1 MLSIQTL
8 NSAIKT
14 DADTVRNLASN
25 IAGRDVEGFTQKNI
39 EKKTNYSGVSLS
51 VSTTIPQRQIN
62 TLLQEETRAQNS
74 ILSEHQAL
82 HDYMQNINHMFGQKG
97 ALSNF
102 ANDISEV
109 ANVFNDL
116 GANASPINKTQAI
129 NKVGQM
135 VLTLNEMTQ
144 QIADMRAQADE
155 EISTLIAESN
165 QILIDIANLNGKI
178 KNLYFS
184 NQDATNFEDQRDLL
198 IHKLTGNIN
207 VDSTIT
213 QDYKISL
220 TTLQGTVL
228 VQDLSPGSFAYTR
241 SPSAPPGYALSPVT
255 LNGHDITN
263 QITGG
268 RLKGLLDARDTVLP
282 NLQAQLDEY
291 TRNLR
296 DNVNAIHNLGT
307 SSSPIQTVTGTI
319 GVPGLGGGPLTAAT
333 VISGAGTLRLAS
345 LTSQGAIAGYTDI
358 TLAPNTTIG
367 NLITQING
375 ATFSAGG
382 VPVPVTA
389 ALTADGRLQLSTV
402 AGNGVSIGGGGQ
414 VSLGA
419 TFNAGA
425 SYGFSHFF
433 GLNNLLQ
440 TGPNLA
446 SPTPQVGITNQLR
459 IRSDIAANANYL
471 ACGVLSQQIPP
482 SYIAE
487 GGLGFADT
495 SLATQLA
502 NFLKTGNITF
512 APAGTL
518 PQKVTNLID
527 YAAEVLAFTQSLI
540 NTNQA
545 TLEQKEVIYDNFAQL
560 SNAYSSVDPMEML
573 TKIME
578 VSTSQN
584 LTSKAL
590 SIILQMI
597 RDLALTLRG

>member
-39 EKKTNYSGVSLS
+39 EKQINYSGTSLS

-74 ILSEHQAL
+74 ILSEYQAL
-82 HDYMQNINHMFGQKG
+82 HDYMENINHMFGQKG
-97 ALSNF
+97 TLSNF

-116 GANASPINKTQAI
+116 GANASPINKTQAM
-129 NKVGQM
+129 NKVRQM

-144 QIADMRAQADE
+144 EIANMRAQADE
-155 EISTLIAESN
+155 EITTLITESN
-165 QILIDIANLNGKI
+165 RILIDIANLNGKI
-178 KNLYFS
+178 KNLHFS
-184 NQDATNFEDQRDLL
+184 GQDATNFEDQRDLL

-213 QDYKISL
+213 QDYKTSL
-220 TTLQGTVL
+220 TTLQGIVL
-228 VQDLSPGSFAYTR
+228 VQDLSPGTFTYTQ
-241 SPSAPPGYALSPVT
+241 SSSAPPGYTLSPVT
-255 LNGHDITN
+255 LNGHDITS

-307 SSSPIQTVTGTI
+307 SSSPIQTLTGTV
-319 GVPGLGGGPLTAAT
+319 GVPGLGGAPLTNAT
-333 VISGAGTLRLAS
+333 VVSGAQTLRLAS

-367 NLITQING
+367 NLITQINT
-375 ATFSAGG
+375 ATFNAMG
-382 VPVPVTA
+382 VPVSVTA
-389 ALTADGRLQLSTV
+389 ALTADGRLQLSTA
-402 AGNGVSIGGGGQ
+402 AGNGVSIGGEGQ
-414 VSLGA
+414 LSLGN
-419 TFNAGA
+419 TFDASA

-440 TGPNLA
+440 TGSNLA
-446 SPTPQVGITNQLR
+446 SPTPQVGIANQLH
-459 IRSDIAANANYL
+459 IRQDIGANANYL
-471 ACGVLSQQIPP
+471 ACGVLSQETPP

-495 SLATQLA
+495 SLATRLA
-502 NFLKTGNITF
+502 NFLKTGDITF
-512 APAGTL
+512 SPAGTL

-540 NTNQA
+540 NRNQS
-545 TLEQKEVIYDNFAQL
+545 TLERKEIIYDNFAQL
-560 SNAYSSVDPMEML
+560 SNDYSSVDPMKML

-597 RDLALTLRG
+597 KDLALTLRS